1 MLYMF
6 AKHSTRKI
14 VPRESPRQRL
24 QIQSYTSVTSYSNA
38 LFQSRHWVSLDNFL
52 CRFGFY
58 HDDLAENLLLA
69 GFCGWL
75 RAHFESSQA
84 WKGKEASLLH
94 LLLGKTRQSA
104 DHVGCN
110 FPFQL
115 MLACQRIDQ
124 ISLRHGFHTRLGGGL
139 HGNRQHCT
147 TELWDTETRKKQQN
161 SLSPH

>member
-6 AKHSTRKI
+6 MKHSTPKDRSVG
-14 VPRESPRQRL
+14 VP
-24 QIQSYTSVTSYSNA
+24 TSTTLNTKLHICHILLRCS
-38 LFQSRHWVSLDNFL
+38 FQSRHWVSLDNFL

-84 WKGKEASLLH
+84 WKRKEAGLLH
-94 LLLGKTRQSA
+94 LLLDKTRQSA

-147 TELWDTETRKKQQN
+147 TDHW
-161 SLSPH
+161 